1 MNDGETLFANV
12 IAFSSE
18 AKAALLGLDDG
29 DSVALAGTLTPKV
42 WTDRIGEAKPA
53 LDMVANAVLTAY
65 HVKRKRATMQGGSR
79 GDEDWNDR
87 PPINE
92 PGRRRRLATASA
104 VSDTDFFT
112 RRPNEGPRNTM
123 PKLIGQSRP
132 KPLLPMEVA

>member
-1 MNDGETLFANV
+1 MPRP
-12 IAFSSE
+12 
-18 AKAALLGLDDG
+18 ALLALDDG
-29 DSVALAGTLTPKV
+29 DSVALAGMLTPKV
-42 WTDRIGEAKPA
+42 GTDLRGEAKLA
-53 LDMVANAVLTAY
+53 LDDMVEHAVLTAY
-65 HVKRKRATMQGGSR
+65 SVKRKRATMQGGSR

-92 PGRRRRLATASA
+92 PGRRRLATASA
-104 VSDTDFFT
+104 VSDTAFFT